1 MASQGRPMA
10 RLNDENMFG
19 VPRSLGES
27 AYERLLDMLLSGD
40 LVGGT
45 TLQERRLAEI
55 LNISRTPVREALGRL
70 ESEGLITRHAGRLMT
85 VFKVSAQEFIEVFD
99 VRKLLEV
106 EAAGLAAEEKIDK
119 ATVERTREALLALL
133 DNAAPTAAEH
143 WAVDDLVH
151 GAIAEAAQN
160 SLLAS
165 TIRDLRRRTHIF
177 NTRRIPQRLRP
188 GTLEHLAML
197 DAIAAGD
204 KARSQRLMAEHLEN
218 AKDAVVAQLVS
229 GRLAS

>member
-1 MASQGRPMA
+1 MA
-10 RLNDENMFG
+10 RVTDMPDTLFG
-19 VPRSLGES
+19 IPRSLGES
-27 AYERLLDMLLSGD
+27 AYERLLDMLLSGE

-55 LNISRTPVREALGRL
+55 MNISRTPVREALGRL
-70 ESEGLITRHAGRLMT
+70 EAEGLITRHAGRLMT

-106 EAAGLAAEEKIDK
+106 EAAGLAAEETIDK
-119 ATVERTREALLALL
+119 PTVETIRTTLLALL
-133 DNAAPTAAEH
+133 EKPTPSAAEH

-197 DAIAAGD
+197 DAIAVGD
-204 KARSQRLMAEHLEN
+204 KIRAQRLMAEHLEN
-218 AKDAVVAQLVS
+218 AKQAVVAQLVS
-229 GRLAS
+229 GRVAG